1 MFYGEYVGDQLVC
14 HIGRPISPSCRLGG
28 LTLGART
35 SDSHVNVRA
44 MPRSFRS
51 RPCMIDRSAMR
62 IEVGMK
68 PFDLLLMTNMAHIH
82 PIVRFERNSLAIL
95 VDL

>member
-1 MFYGEYVGDQLVC
+1 
-14 HIGRPISPSCRLGG
+14 
-28 LTLGART
+28 
-35 SDSHVNVRA
+35 
-44 MPRSFRS
+44 
-51 RPCMIDRSAMR
+51 MIDRSAMR